1 VAPKLSKFIYS
12 WRGNRPKEL
21 HFVGR
26 LGGVFSMRREPPTN
40 VVLDVMTEVDRMK
53 KGPKLDNLPKVSNP
67 ILINEKKIHISKPSS
82 NPMLIIYQRNFI
94 TLHGS
99 YHESRPHPPTHSHT
113 GQQDFK
119 KETDQTTETAAALA
133 SARGRPSPA
142 SRKQTNGAR

>member
-1 VAPKLSKFIYS
+1 MPQLCYPRFSARPNAILVCKPHKKFNFRRLSNVLI
-12 WRGNRPKEL
+12 RGRGDRSKKL

-94 TLHGS
+94 TLLRQVRFL
-99 YHESRPHPPTHSHT
+99 SRVTTASTHPLTHRPT
-113 GQQDFK
+113 GF
-119 KETDQTTETAAALA
+119 
-133 SARGRPSPA
+133 
-142 SRKQTNGAR
+142 